1 MQDTASISVPR
12 ESALMARRIESDS
25 AGLSWLQKSLIQ
37 KGNLE
42 NHAKSREITRMVFH
56 IWLFSWMLIP
66 GVYIWPN
73 VGSLSLHSYM
83 KKYGFHAKSREITR
97 SPLSTYGQIQPPVG
111 CWLAPTWKWQGW
123 RPQHCGHCTGLDAN
137 IFKVTLFLDVI
148 WYKVVC
154 LYIIFK
160 QVWSG
165 CMWVQ
170 SRCLIGCIMVWI

>member
-1 MQDTASISVPR
+1 
-12 ESALMARRIESDS
+12 MARRIESDS

-97 SPLSTYGQIQPPVG
+97 PPPLHIWANTASCRLLTGSHMEMARLEAPALWPLHWAGRKYIQS
-111 CWLAPTWKWQGW
+111 
-123 RPQHCGHCTGLDAN
+123 
-137 IFKVTLFLDVI
+137 
-148 WYKVVC
+148 
-154 LYIIFK
+154 YIIL
-160 QVWSG
+160 G
-165 CMWVQ
+165 CY
-170 SRCLIGCIMVWI
+170 LI

>member
-83 KKYGFHAKSREITR
+83 KKYGFHAKSREIAR
-97 SPLSTYGQIQPPVG
+97 PPLSTYGQIQPPVG

-123 RPQHCGHCTGLDAN
+123 RPQHCGTALGWTQIYSKLHYSWMLFDIKWCVCT
-137 IFKVTLFLDVI
+137 
-148 WYKVVC
+148 
-154 LYIIFK
+154 LYLNRYGRGACGSNPG
-160 QVWSG
+160 V
-165 CMWVQ
+165 
-170 SRCLIGCIMVWI
+170 